1 MIWLYYNILRERE
14 REREKGKESNTRSV
28 LLGGWFFKP
37 KIFTR
42 LDSSPTEI
50 HTRIFGTVEKI
61 LLCFPRNLFP
71 SFLLFCTHSKAGW
84 FGLFCFEIWIFLLCF
99 VWIHHLFPLLSLEG
113 MCVQGLRCPAEWC
126 LIWDFGVSYSWETI
140 VRYGFHV
147 ARAEG

>member
-1 MIWLYYNILRERE
+1 MYVIWYDCIIIYWERE
-14 REREKGKESNTRSV
+14 REWKKGKERNTRSV

-71 SFLLFCTHSKAGW
+71 SFLLFCAHSKAWGVFLVCFVLKSGYFYFAL
-84 FGLFCFEIWIFLLCF
+84 FGFITCFLCF
-99 VWIHHLFPLLSLEG
+99 LWRGCVCRAWDVPRNGVWYGILECRTVG
-113 MCVQGLRCPAEWC
+113 KLV
-126 LIWDFGVSYSWETI
+126 
-140 VRYGFHV
+140 
-147 ARAEG
+147 